1 MNIFDR
7 LMNPLGIL
15 YSLPGIILGLVL
27 HELAHAVVAD
37 RLGDPTPRRMG
48 RISLNPMHHL
58 DIMGFIML
66 IVAGFGWA
74 KPVMTDPRNYRTRR
88 FGFALVGIAG
98 PLTNLL
104 LGLALLFG
112 FYAMASQGWLN
123 VNGVPDYDGALYR
136 IMFSA
141 VTINFALC
149 AFNLLPVPPLD
160 GYNILKDSTLLD
172 RTNPKLMWNVERY
185 GQLVL
190 LALLFTG
197 VAGRYIAWAV
207 GVLYGF
213 GNWLLGPLLEL
224 L

>member
-58 DIMGFIML
+58 DIMGFVML

-104 LGLALLFG
+104 LGVLLLFG
-112 FYAMASQGWLN
+112 FYVMASQGWLD
-123 VNGVPDYDGALYR
+123 VNGVPDYDGALYQ

-172 RTNPKLMWNVERY
+172 RTNPRLMWNVERY